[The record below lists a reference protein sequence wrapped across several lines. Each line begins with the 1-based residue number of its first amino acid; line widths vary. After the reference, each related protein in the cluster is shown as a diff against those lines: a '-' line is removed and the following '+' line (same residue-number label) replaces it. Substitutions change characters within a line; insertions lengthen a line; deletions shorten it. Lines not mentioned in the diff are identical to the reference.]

1 MYTSILNLYFIYNL
15 KLVFIRPP
23 SLRSP
28 GHPARSSLYFF
39 VISKINIYSS
49 PLRSARPDT
58 PPFLFFFVF
67 PSRSSHFWNIITLVI
82 DWRE

>member
-15 KLVFIRPP
+15 ELVFICPP

-49 PLRSARPDT
+49 PFAPLART
-58 PPFLFFFVF
+58 PHLFCFFLY
-67 PSRSSHFWNIITLVI
+67 SLVDHHI
-82 DWRE
+82 FGIL